1 MPDMRFLQ
9 LPSDDRLGIPVRRLL
24 LVVADIWLSRDERRV
39 EALQE
44 TINRAGWNASMTES
58 FEYMCSRCLTNP
70 APPCDCLL
78 FNKEAVS
85 LVPAETQL
93 LVTLTSPNGGTSV
106 GEVVVSGDLD
116 LLTTDGE
123 GFEKY
128 RTALAEATRSV
139 LLAYQLATPG
149 STACTADSRKEPTT

>member
-1 MPDMRFLQ
+1 MSDMRFLQ
-9 LPSDDRLGIPVRRLL
+9 LPNDDQLVIPVRRLL

-39 EALQE
+39 EALRE

-85 LVPAETQL
+85 LVPAESKL
-93 LVTLTSPNGGTSV
+93 LVILTSPNGGTSV
-106 GEVVVSGDLD
+106 GEVVVPGDLD

-128 RTALAEATRSV
+128 RTALAEATRLV
-139 LLAYQLATPG
+139 LLVCQPATQG
-149 STACTADSRKEPTT
+149 SRAGTADSRTKPTT